1 MDPQVQGRQDDDDFF
16 ESLRRAAARP
26 PGAAPATLPATP
38 PEPSD
43 AEPRAV
49 DDTSPATPAVPLV
62 SSRTAE
68 ALRDLE
74 DRIAG
79 LEGQVR
85 ALNESHDRFVADVA
99 DAVITRLDARW
110 ARAIVTDEPPG
121 A

>member
-1 MDPQVQGRQDDDDFF
+1 MDPQLQGRQDDDDFF

-26 PGAAPATLPATP
+26 PGAAPATP
-38 PEPSD
+38 PEPSA

-49 DDTSPATPAVPLV
+49 DDPAPATPAVPLV

-85 ALNESHDRFVADVA
+85 ALTESHDRFVADVA
-99 DAVITRLDARW
+99 DAVIARLDARW
-110 ARAIVTDEPPG
+110 ARTLATDEPPG